1 MNAPI
6 PPISGPKRP
15 TSRLTGGLI
24 LVGLG
29 IVFVMRELGF
39 LTRRGFWPW
48 ILIVVGTSLII
59 THLVERQK
67 DP

>member
-6 PPISGPKRP
+6 PPIPGSKRP

-29 IVFVMRELGF
+29 IVFVMRELGV

-67 DP
+67 NP